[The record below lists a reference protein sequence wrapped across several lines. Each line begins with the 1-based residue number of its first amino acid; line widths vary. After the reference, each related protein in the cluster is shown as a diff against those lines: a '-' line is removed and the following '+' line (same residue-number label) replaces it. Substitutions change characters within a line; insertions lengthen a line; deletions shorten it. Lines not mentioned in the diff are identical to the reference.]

1 MSIKDTVRWL
11 SGSDLPLTNVDIMDP
26 LSCECLAFLAGLIAT
41 GSAPEN
47 VSPMRPG
54 VSGVFVYE
62 VPVIRSGSVGVTAI
76 LYDGDGG
83 LDLFTDSGAGYVP
96 VDESVAGEGFGLL
109 VEEARILALATQRV
123 TYDVPLLG
131 VADVEVEGFSGR
143 CVRWVTENHAIKPV
157 PDENVVAAKRE
168 MVEEANGESE
178 TPGAAAAGRG
188 ATGGEGRRQKH
199 RRWPWKS
206 GRR

>member
-11 SGSDLPLTNVDIMDP
+11 SNSDLPFANVDVMDP

-41 GSAPEN
+41 GSAPES

-96 VDESVAGEGFGLL
+96 VDESMAGEGFGLL

-168 MVEEANGESE
+168 TPEEAAGKSE
-178 TPGAAAAGRG
+178 TPGDAAGRE
-188 ATGGEGRRQKH
+188 TDGGEGQRQPR

-206 GRR
+206 RRQ

>member
-11 SGSDLPLTNVDIMDP
+11 SNSDLPLANVDVMDP

-41 GSAPEN
+41 GNDPES

-96 VDESVAGEGFGLL
+96 VDESMAGEGFGLL

-168 MVEEANGESE
+168 MPEEAAGKSE
-178 TPGAAAAGRG
+178 TPEGSARRE
-188 ATGGEGRRQKH
+188 TDGGEGQRQPR

-206 GRR
+206 RRQ